1 MKKLILTMIF
11 ATMFIACADNIVVAS
26 PEYTQTE
33 QDSTYTQPIKET
45 TDTTSYHFLIGS
57 ICTKFNVQST
67 GTLTGDKDANVFVG
81 TWRDKCVI
89 STREPSSYIEED
101 YYKSEQIITILTENQ
116 SFDYNMVNS
125 ILTEVR
131 NSGAIVYIY
140 NSNSGLNFL
149 WIRPSW

>member
-45 TDTTSYHFLIGS
+45 TDTTSYHFLFGS
-57 ICTKFNVQST
+57 VCAELNVQST
-67 GTLTGDKDANVFVG
+67 GTLTGDSVVNVFVG
-81 TWRDKCVI
+81 TWYDKCVLV
-89 STREPSSYIEED
+89 SSEPASYIEEH
-101 YYKSEQIITILTENQ
+101 YYKSDNIITYLTENQ

-131 NSGAIVYIY
+131 NSGSIVYIY

-149 WIRPSW
+149 YITPSW